1 MSANPLQRLLKAR
14 RWSPYLV
21 GALLGVLSWVTFATM
36 NKALGTS
43 TTMVR
48 AAGGVERLVAP
59 EHVER
64 SAYFSKYLGTAESP
78 MPMVEWQFALVVFLA
93 LGAFLAARLAG
104 PVQGETIPRVWRQR
118 FGDSIPQRM
127 TWAFVGGV
135 ILIIGARMAGGCTSG
150 HGLSGGMQL
159 STSGWIFLAA
169 MFASGVPTAFL
180 LYSKSSSTNSA
191 KGGAS

>member
-1 MSANPLQRLLKAR
+1 VTSNPIMKLLKEP

-21 GALLGVLSWVTFATM
+21 GILLGVLSWITFATM

-59 EHVER
+59 EHVENQP
-64 SAYFSKYLGTAESP
+64 YFVKYLGTAAEP
-78 MPMVEWQFALVVFLA
+78 KPVIEWQFSLVIFLA
-93 LGAFLAARLAG
+93 IGAFVAATLSG
-104 PVQGETIPRVWRQR
+104 KIKSEHVPDLWEQR
-118 FGDSIPQRM
+118 FGPSR
-127 TWAFVGGV
+127 WFRYAAAFLGGM

-159 STSGWIFLAA
+159 STSGWIFMGA
-169 MFASGVPTAFL
+169 MFAGGLPTAAL
-180 LYSKSSSTNSA
+180 LYAGLRT

>member
-1 MSANPLQRLLKAR
+1 MSVKPVLCLLKDQ

-21 GALLGVLSWVTFATM
+21 GTLLGILSWVTFAAM

-59 EHVER
+59 EHVEQ
-64 SAYFSKYLGTAESP
+64 SAYFSKYLGTADAPKP
-78 MPMVEWQFALVVFLA
+78 MIEWQFALVIFLA
-93 LGAFLAARLAG
+93 VGAYIAARLTG
-104 PVQGETIPRVWRQR
+104 PVKGEMIPSVWSQR
-118 FGDSIPQRM
+118 FGNSTPIRM
-127 TWAFVGGV
+127 IAALMGGV

-180 LYSKSSSTNSA
+180 LYSKATTNE

>member
-1 MSANPLQRLLKAR
+1 MSANPVSRFLKEP

-21 GALLGVLSWVTFATM
+21 GALLGILSWITFATM

-59 EHVER
+59 EHAQNTDYIV
-64 SAYFSKYLGTAESP
+64 KYLGTADSP
-78 MPMVEWQFALVVFLA
+78 KPVFEWQFALVIFLA
-93 LGAFLAARLAG
+93 IGAFIAARLSG
-104 PVQGETIPRVWRQR
+104 PIKAESVPELWKQR
-118 FGDSIPQRM
+118 FGGSVPARM
-127 TWAFVGGV
+127 AAAFVGGM

-159 STSGWIFLAA
+159 STSGWIFLGA

-180 LYSKSSSTNSA
+180 LYSKLNRES

>member
-1 MSANPLQRLLKAR
+1 MSANPIGRLMKAR

-21 GALLGVLSWVTFATM
+21 GTLLGILSWITFATM

-48 AAGGVERLVAP
+48 AAGGIERLVAS
-59 EHVER
+59 EHVE
-64 SAYFSKYLGTAESP
+64 SEPYFVKYLGTAGEP
-78 MPMVEWQFALVVFLA
+78 KPVFEWQFALVVFLA
-93 LGAFLAARLAG
+93 MGAFIAARLSG
-104 PVQGETIPRVWRQR
+104 PVKGESVPELWVQR
-118 FGDSIPQRM
+118 FGPSVPKRM
-127 TWAFVGGV
+127 LGAFVGGA
-135 ILIIGARMAGGCTSG
+135 ILIFGARMAGGCTSG

-169 MFASGVPTAFL
+169 MFASGVPTAML
-180 LYSKSSSTNSA
+180 LYSKLNRNQ